1 MEHETLVDQA
11 GTTGVRATPEERQA
25 RAEWL
30 IAEFRRRAAAC
41 DDPREQANLLR
52 SADSLVRLA
61 TAYQP

>member
-11 GTTGVRATPEERQA
+11 GVAAVRATAEERQA
-25 RAEWL
+25 RAAWL
-30 IAEFRRRAAAC
+30 VAEFRRRAAAC

-61 TAYQP
+61 AAHRP